1 MPLEYASIALGVVAI
16 LLGFSP
22 IIPTQVLG
30 VVLGI
35 AGIVASRRA
44 RKADYRKD
52 LPATVGFVCSIAGIV
67 VSAVTPLFARII
79 AAAQGA
85 IG

>member
-1 MPLEYASIALGVVAI
+1 MPLEYGSIILGVAAI

-30 VVLGI
+30 VVSGI
-35 AGIVASRRA
+35 AGIVISRRA

-52 LPATVGFVCSIAGIV
+52 LPATIGFVCSIAGIV
-67 VSAVTPLFARII
+67 VSAVTPLFALII
-79 AAAQGA
+79 AIAQSA

>member
-1 MPLEYASIALGVVAI
+1 MPLEYASIILGAIAI

-30 VVLGI
+30 VVAGVT
-35 AGIVASRRA
+35 GIVASRRA
-44 RKADYRKD
+44 RRADYRKD

-67 VSAVTPLFARII
+67 VSAVTPLFALII
-79 AAAQGA
+79 ALAQSA

>member
-1 MPLEYASIALGVVAI
+1 MPLEYASIILGAIAI

-22 IIPTQVLG
+22 TIPTQVLG
-30 VVLGI
+30 VVAGV

-44 RKADYRKD
+44 RRVDYRKD

-67 VSAVTPLFARII
+67 VSAVTPLFALII
-79 AAAQGA
+79 TLAQSA

>member
-1 MPLEYASIALGVVAI
+1 MPLEYASIILGAIAI

-30 VVLGI
+30 VVAGV

-44 RKADYRKD
+44 RRADYRKD

-67 VSAVTPLFARII
+67 VSAVTPLFALII
-79 AAAQGA
+79 ALAQSA

>member
-1 MPLEYASIALGVVAI
+1 MPLEYASIILGAIAI

-22 IIPTQVLG
+22 TIPTQVLG
-30 VVLGI
+30 VVAGV

-44 RKADYRKD
+44 RRADYRKD

-67 VSAVTPLFARII
+67 VSAVTPLFALII
-79 AAAQGA
+79 TLAQSA

>member
-1 MPLEYASIALGVVAI
+1 MPLEYASIILGAIAI

-22 IIPTQVLG
+22 TIPTQVLG
-30 VVLGI
+30 VV
-35 AGIVASRRA
+35 AGVAGMVASRRA
-44 RKADYRKD
+44 RRADYRKD

-67 VSAVTPLFARII
+67 VSAVTPLFALII
-79 AAAQGA
+79 TLAQSA

>member
-22 IIPTQVLG
+22 IIPMQVLG
-30 VVLGI
+30 VALGI

-44 RKADYRKD
+44 RKTDYRKD

-67 VSAVTPLFARII
+67 VSAVTPLFALII
-79 AAAQGA
+79 SIVQGA